1 MIVIGYHG
9 RFSCRMKNP
18 MASNAPTLKQLQY
31 FVCIADCKT
40 FRGAAQ
46 RLGVSQPTLSA
57 QIYVLEKCLQLTLL
71 ERSRTG
77 VLLTPAGRELRV
89 NARLVLA
96 EMQGLM
102 DQADRIRHGP
112 VGTFKIG
119 VSPTVGP
126 YLLPHILP
134 ELHQN
139 YSDLKLYVREKLP
152 QMLEQDLLEGG
163 LDLMLSPQ
171 PLNHSQLTVEPL
183 FSEPLHLVLPIDHG
197 LAQLDTIAPEQLRG
211 QSVLTLEQQ
220 YGSYHQVLEFC
231 KQLGANILDDYEG
244 TSLDALR
251 QMVVMGMGM
260 AFLPSLYIHSESHR
274 PQGLKVATVEQLAL
288 KRQHVLAWRKNSA
301 NRGFY
306 RQLALHIKTLVKQK
320 LPTAILEFE

>member
-1 MIVIGYHG
+1 
-9 RFSCRMKNP
+9 
-18 MASNAPTLKQLQY
+18 MANNAPTIKQLQY

-40 FRGAAQ
+40 FRGAAL

-71 ERSRTG
+71 ERSRSG
-77 VLLTPAGRELRV
+77 VLLTPAGRELLV
-89 NARLVLA
+89 NARLVIA
-96 EMQGLM
+96 EMQGLV
-102 DQADRIRHGP
+102 DQADMIQNGP

-134 ELHQN
+134 ELHQS
-139 YSDLKLYVREKLP
+139 YSDLKLYIREKLP
-152 QMLEQDLLEGG
+152 QILEQDLLEGS

-171 PLNHSQLTVEPL
+171 PLNHSKLTVEPL
-183 FSEPLHLVLPIDHG
+183 FCEPLHLVLPVDHS
-197 LAQLDTIAPEQLRG
+197 LAKLDSIAPQQLRG

-220 YGSYHQVLEFC
+220 YGSYHQVLDHC
-231 KQLGANILDDYEG
+231 RQLGANILDDYEG

-251 QMVVMGMGM
+251 QMVVMGMGV
-260 AFLPSLYIHSESHR
+260 AFLPALYIHSESHR
-274 PQGLKVATVEQLAL
+274 PQGLKVATLEQLAL
-288 KRQHVLAWRKNSA
+288 KRQHVLAWRKNSP

-306 RQLALHIKTLVKQK
+306 RQLALLIKTLVQKK
-320 LPTAILEFE
+320 LPTATLEFD